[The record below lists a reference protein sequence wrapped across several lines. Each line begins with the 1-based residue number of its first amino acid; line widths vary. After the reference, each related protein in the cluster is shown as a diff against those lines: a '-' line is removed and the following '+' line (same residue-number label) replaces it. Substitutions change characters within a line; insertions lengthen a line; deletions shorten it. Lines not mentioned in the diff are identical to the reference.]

1 VLEAQARFE
10 EVRYVDPFA
19 GRALH
24 CNADDPA
31 LRAMTASDEI
41 LTASRKADLERRT
54 KEKAAALAKTRR
66 NKRNVHSWSGPEPI
80 FPEDCPD

>member
-1 VLEAQARFE
+1 
-10 EVRYVDPFA
+10 
-19 GRALH
+19 
-24 CNADDPA
+24 
-31 LRAMTASDEI
+31 MTASDEI